1 MDVEVP
7 CTFGD
12 ADVVLIALDGDVLA
26 VLGGADSVQQGAEID
41 VVEVSIVDADLAG
54 LEVFMVEG
62 GKNPGSHFN
71 RHIDAY
77 GLALVL
83 LVFDAD
89 MDPLVGIRGSLCERG
104 EREESAGREYQRTGK
119 AEETPRKMVH
129 G

>member
-12 ADVVLIALDGDVLA
+12 ADIVLVALDGNVLA
-26 VLGGADSVQQGAEID
+26 VLGGAHSVQQGAEID
-41 VVEVSIVDADLAG
+41 VVEMSVVNADLTG
-54 LEVFMVEG
+54 LEVFMADG
-62 GKNPGSHFN
+62 GKNLGSHFN

-89 MDPLVGIRGSLCERG
+89 MDPLVGIRGSLCERR
-104 EREESAGREYQRTGK
+104 EREESAARECQRTGK
-119 AEETPRKMVH
+119 AEETPR
-129 G
+129 